1 MTVARTVRPT
11 DLVALVSFDGRIYPN
26 EAKTRDRLGREES
39 SPSPLESAL
48 EQWFSFATGR
58 QTWISVRGSTLRG
71 LISARRRSSNAA
83 WEVDCLINAAEEE
96 SVCMSLLDRVSEEAG
111 RGGAEKIFLRLAAD
125 SGVVPIARRAG
136 FAPCVVENRYA
147 HQGPVSTE
155 RLDRK
160 ARQGRAASMPALR
173 RRSRAD
179 AYALFQLYNVAV
191 PESVRRVEAATFA
204 EWLAAQERHWL
215 ARRSTQL
222 VLERDGYLGAWIR
235 AAADGDIGRFDLLV
249 HPREL
254 DLLGPLLMA
263 ALARLSGQGML
274 LTLVPEYQEPLARLL
289 DRLGFERQDQYVVMA
304 KRTMALVKA
313 PRLAANLETPIVF

>member
-11 DLVALVSFDGRIYPN
+11 DLVALVSFDGRVYPN

-48 EQWFSFATGR
+48 EQWFSFTTGR
-58 QTWISVRGSTLRG
+58 QTWISVRGSTLSG

-96 SVCMSLLDRVSEEAG
+96 SICMSLLDRVSEEAG
-111 RGGAEKIFLRLAAD
+111 RSGAEKIFLRLLAG
-125 SGVVPIARRAG
+125 SCVVPIARRAG
-136 FAPCVVENRYA
+136 FVPFVVENRYA
-147 HQGPVSTE
+147 HQGPVPPE
-155 RLDRK
+155 RLDGKPR
-160 ARQGRAASMPALR
+160 RGRAASTLSLR

-179 AYALFQLYNVAV
+179 AYPLFQLYNVAV
-191 PESVRRVEAATFA
+191 PEAVRRVEGATFA

-215 ARRSTQL
+215 TRRSTQL
-222 VLERDGYLGAWIR
+222 VLDRDGYLGAWIR

-254 DLLGPLLMA
+254 DLLELLILA
-263 ALARLSGQGML
+263 ALARLSSQGVL
-274 LTLVPEYQEPLARLL
+274 LTLVPEYEEPLARLL
-289 DRLGFERQDQYVVMA
+289 KGMGFERQDQYVVTA
-304 KRTMALVKA
+304 KRTAALVKT
-313 PRLAANLETPIVF
+313 PRLAAHPQTP

>member
-1 MTVARTVRPT
+1 
-11 DLVALVSFDGRIYPN
+11 VSFDGRVYPN

-48 EQWFSFATGR
+48 EQWLSFATGR

-96 SVCMSLLDRVSEEAG
+96 SICMSLLDRVSEEAG
-111 RGGAEKIFLRLAAD
+111 RSGAEKIFLRLVAD

-136 FAPCVVENRYA
+136 FVPFVAESQYT
-147 HQGPVSTE
+147 HQGPVPAE
-155 RLDRK
+155 RLDGQ
-160 ARQGRAASMPALR
+160 ARRGRAASMVSLR

-179 AYALFQLYNVAV
+179 AYPLFQLYNIAV
-191 PESVRRVEAATFA
+191 PEPVRRVEGATFA

-215 ARRSTQL
+215 TRRSTQL
-222 VLERDGYLGAWIR
+222 VLDRDGYLGAWIR

-249 HPREL
+249 HPRDL
-254 DLLGPLLMA
+254 DLLEPLLLA
-263 ALARLSGQGML
+263 ALARLSSQGVL
-274 LTLVPEYQEPLARLL
+274 LTLVPEYEEPLARLL
-289 DRLGFERQDQYVVMA
+289 KRMGFERQDQYVVMA
-304 KRTMALVKA
+304 KRTAALVRT
-313 PRLAANLETPIVF
+313 PRLATHPQTP

>member
-26 EAKTRDRLGREES
+26 EAKTRDRVGREES

-48 EQWFSFATGR
+48 EQWLSFATGR

-83 WEVDCLINAAEEE
+83 WEVDCLINAAEED
-96 SVCMSLLDRVSEEAG
+96 SICMSLLDRVSEEAG
-111 RGGAEKIFLRLAAD
+111 RSGAEKIFLRLVAD

-136 FAPCVVENRYA
+136 FVPFVVENQYA
-147 HQGPVSTE
+147 HQGPVPAE
-155 RLDRK
+155 RPDGQ
-160 ARQGRAASMPALR
+160 ARRGRAASTLPLR

-179 AYALFQLYNVAV
+179 AYPLFQLYNIAV
-191 PESVRRVEAATFA
+191 PEPVRRVEGATFA

-215 ARRSTQL
+215 TRRSTQL
-222 VLERDGYLGAWIR
+222 VLDRDGYLGAWIR
-235 AAADGDIGRFDLLV
+235 AAADGDVGRFDLLV

-254 DLLGPLLMA
+254 DLLEPLLLA
-263 ALARLSGQGML
+263 ALARLSSQGVL
-274 LTLVPEYQEPLARLL
+274 LTLVPEYDEPLARLL
-289 DRLGFERQDQYVVMA
+289 KRMGFERQDQYVVMA
-304 KRTMALVKA
+304 KRTAALVRT
-313 PRLAANLETPIVF
+313 PRLATHPQTP

>member
-11 DLVALVSFDGRIYPN
+11 DLVALVSFDGRVYPN

-96 SVCMSLLDRVSEEAG
+96 SICMSLLDRVSEEAG
-111 RGGAEKIFLRLAAD
+111 RSGAEKIFLRLVAD

-136 FAPCVVENRYA
+136 FVPFVVENRYA
-147 HQGPVSTE
+147 HQGPVPSE

-160 ARQGRAASMPALR
+160 ARRGRAASTLSLR

-179 AYALFQLYNVAV
+179 AYPLFQLYNIAV
-191 PESVRRVEAATFA
+191 PEPVRRVEGATFA

-215 ARRSTQL
+215 TRRSTQL
-222 VLERDGYLGAWIR
+222 VLDRDGYLGAWIR

-254 DLLGPLLMA
+254 DLLEPLLLA
-263 ALARLSGQGML
+263 ALARLSSQGFL
-274 LTLVPEYQEPLARLL
+274 LTLVPEYEEPLARLL
-289 DRLGFERQDQYVVMA
+289 ERMGFERQDQYVVMA
-304 KRTMALVKA
+304 KRTAALVKT
-313 PRLAANLETPIVF
+313 PRLAAHLQTPVVF

>member
-26 EAKTRDRLGREES
+26 EAKTRDRLGREQS

-48 EQWFSFATGR
+48 EQWLSFATGR

-83 WEVDCLINAAEEE
+83 WEVDCLINAADEE
-96 SVCMSLLDRVSEEAG
+96 SICMSLLDRVSEEAG
-111 RGGAEKIFLRLAAD
+111 HGGAEKIFLRLAAD

-136 FAPCVVENRYA
+136 FVPCVIENLYA
-147 HQGPVSTE
+147 HQGPVPAE
-155 RLDRK
+155 RLDGK
-160 ARQGRAASMPALR
+160 APRSRAGSTLALR

-191 PESVRRVEAATFA
+191 PESVRGVEAATFA

-222 VLERDGYLGAWIR
+222 VLDCDGYLGAWIR
-235 AAADGDIGRFDLLV
+235 TAADGDIGRFDLLV

-254 DLLGPLLMA
+254 DLLEPLLIA
-263 ALARLSGQGML
+263 ALARLSGQGVL
-274 LTLVPEYQEPLARLL
+274 LTLAPEYQESLARLL
-289 DRLGFERQDQYVVMA
+289 ESLGFERQDQYVVMA
-304 KRTMALVKA
+304 KRTAVLVKA
-313 PRLAANLETPIVF
+313 PRLAANLESPIVF

>member
-11 DLVALVSFDGRIYPN
+11 DLVALVSFDGRVYPN

-48 EQWFSFATGR
+48 EQWLSFATGR

-71 LISARRRSSNAA
+71 LISARRRSSNTA

-96 SVCMSLLDRVSEEAG
+96 SICMSLLDRVSEEAG
-111 RGGAEKIFLRLAAD
+111 RSGAEKIFLRLVAD
-125 SGVVPIARRAG
+125 SGVVPIARRGG
-136 FAPCVVENRYA
+136 FVPFVVENQYA
-147 HQGPVSTE
+147 HQGPVPAE
-155 RLDRK
+155 RLDGQ
-160 ARQGRAASMPALR
+160 ARRGRAASTLSLR

-179 AYALFQLYNVAV
+179 AYPLFQLYNIAV
-191 PESVRRVEAATFA
+191 PEPVRRVEGATFA

-215 ARRSTQL
+215 TRRSTQL
-222 VLERDGYLGAWIR
+222 VLDRDGYLGAWMR

-254 DLLGPLLMA
+254 DLLEPLLLA
-263 ALARLSGQGML
+263 ALARLSSQGVL
-274 LTLVPEYQEPLARLL
+274 LTLVPEYEEPLARLL
-289 DRLGFERQDQYVVMA
+289 QRMGFERQDQYVVMA
-304 KRTMALVKA
+304 KRTAALVRT
-313 PRLAANLETPIVF
+313 PRLAAHPQTP

>member
-83 WEVDCLINAAEEE
+83 WEVDCLINAADEE
-96 SVCMSLLDRVSEEAG
+96 SIWMSLLDRVSEEAG
-111 RGGAEKIFLRLAAD
+111 RGGAEKIFLRLAID

-136 FAPCVVENRYA
+136 FVPCVVEDQYA
-147 HQGPVSTE
+147 HEGPVSAE
-155 RLDRK
+155 RPDGK
-160 ARQGRAASMPALR
+160 AGQGRAGSTLPLR

-179 AYALFQLYNVAV
+179 AYALFQLYNAAV

-215 ARRSTQL
+215 GRRSTQL
-222 VLERDGYLGAWIR
+222 VLERDGCLGAWIR
-235 AAADGDIGRFDLLV
+235 TAADGDIGRFDILV

-254 DLLGPLLMA
+254 RLLEPLLMA
-263 ALARLSGQGML
+263 ALARLSGQGIL
-274 LTLVPEYQEPLARLL
+274 LALVPEYQEPLARLL
-289 DRLGFERQDQYVVMA
+289 RRLGFERQDQYVVMA
-304 KRTMALVKA
+304 KRTAVLVKA
-313 PRLAANLETPIVF
+313 PRLAADLQSPVVF